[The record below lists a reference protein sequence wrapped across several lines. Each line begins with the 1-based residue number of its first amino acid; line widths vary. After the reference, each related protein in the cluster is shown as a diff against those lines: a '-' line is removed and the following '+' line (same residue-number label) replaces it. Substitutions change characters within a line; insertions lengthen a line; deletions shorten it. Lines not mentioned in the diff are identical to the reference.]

1 MYFPG
6 DIRPLCIL
14 AHLFILLLL
23 IMLQQRLFSLLLFLS
38 IGCTLLLGQ
47 TRGISYQA
55 VARDGSNNLLTNT
68 NVNVRFTIKKGAVDV
83 FQESQF
89 VSTNDYGLF
98 SLIIGSTDEPG
109 FLAVDW
115 ASGEH
120 SLQVEIDPGG
130 GFVDLGTSVLQAV
143 PYSKVATEM
152 KMEDLVDVKNVVATV
167 DQVLKWNGN
176 KWIPGDANSVW
187 STNGTDVFY
196 DGGQVG
202 IGTSTPAHILH
213 IVDSANS
220 DNSVS
225 IETGNTPA
233 GKDIIELIVD
243 PSSSTAAQFLEM
255 QRGSA
260 IVAAINTDGSAKFK
274 SVEFEDGTVQTTA
287 AKGPI
292 AYGSVNSNATITSGS
307 GNFTVTWE
315 AAQSRYRIS
324 ITGESYLFSNY
335 ATVVT
340 PVSSTIHRV
349 RSSSVGGDLLI
360 YLHNSAGTLSQGIFQ
375 FTTFK

>member
-1 MYFPG
+1 M
-6 DIRPLCIL
+6 I
-14 AHLFILLLL
+14 
-23 IMLQQRLFSLLLFLS
+23 QQRLFSLLLFLF
-38 IGCTLLLGQ
+38 IGSTLVLGQ

-68 NVNVRFTIKKGAVDV
+68 NINVRFTIKKGAADV

-120 SLQVEIDPGG
+120 SLQVEIDPGS
-130 GFVDLGTSVLQAV
+130 GFVDLGTSVLQSV

-152 KMEDLVDVKNVVATV
+152 KMEDLVDVKNAAAAV

-187 STNGTDVFY
+187 SIDGTDAYY

-213 IVDSANS
+213 IVDSANN

-225 IETGNTPA
+225 IETGNTPN
-233 GKDIIELIVD
+233 GKDMIELIVD
-243 PSSSTAAQFLEM
+243 PASSNSAQFLEM
-255 QRGSA
+255 QRGSS
-260 IVAAINTDGSAKFK
+260 IVASINTDGSAEFK
-274 SVEFEDGTVQTTA
+274 SVEFEDGSVQTTA
-287 AKGPI
+287 ATGPL
-292 AYGSVNSNATITSGS
+292 AYGSVSSAGTATSGS

-315 AAQSRYRIS
+315 AAQNRYRIS
-324 ITGESYLFSNY
+324 ITGENYLFSNY

-349 RSSSVGGDLLI
+349 RSSSVGGDLLV
-360 YLHNSAGTLSQGIFQ
+360 YLHNSSGTLSQGIFQ
-375 FTTFK
+375 FVTFK

>member
-1 MYFPG
+1 M
-6 DIRPLCIL
+6 I
-14 AHLFILLLL
+14 
-23 IMLQQRLFSLLLFLS
+23 QQRLLSLLLFLS

-55 VARDGSNNLLTNT
+55 VARDGNNNLLTNT
-68 NVNVRFTIKKGAVDV
+68 NVNVRFTVKKGAVDV

-152 KMEDLVDVKNVVATV
+152 KMEDLQDVSSVAPAS
-167 DQVLKWNGN
+167 DQVLKWNGSE
-176 KWIPGDANSVW
+176 WAPEDAGGSAW
-187 STNGTDVFY
+187 SINGTDVFY

-202 IGTSTPAHILH
+202 IGTSTPGHILH
-213 IVDSANS
+213 IVDSANN

-225 IETGNTPA
+225 IETGNTPT
-233 GKDIIELIVD
+233 GKDMIELIVD

-255 QRGSA
+255 QRGNS
-260 IVAAINTDGSAKFK
+260 IVAAINTDGSAEFK
-274 SVEFEDGTVQTTA
+274 SVEFEDGSVQTTA

-292 AYGSVNSNATITSGS
+292 AYGAVSSAGTATSGS
-307 GNFTVTWE
+307 GNYTVTWD
-315 AAQSRYRIS
+315 AASSRYVVD
-324 ITGESYLFSNY
+324 ITGESYFFSSY
-335 ATVVT
+335 TTIVT
-340 PVSSTIHRV
+340 PASSSIHRF
-349 RSSSVGGDLLI
+349 RTSSVGGNLLV
-360 YLHNSAGTLSQGIFQ
+360 YLYNSSGTLSQGNFH

>member
-1 MYFPG
+1 M
-6 DIRPLCIL
+6 I
-14 AHLFILLLL
+14 
-23 IMLQQRLFSLLLFLS
+23 QQRLFSLLFFLAVGS
-38 IGCTLLLGQ
+38 TLLLGQ

-68 NVNVRFTIKKGAVDV
+68 NINVRFTIKKGAADV

-109 FLAVDW
+109 FSAVDW

-120 SLQVEIDPGG
+120 SLQVEIDPGS

-152 KMEDLVDVKNVVATV
+152 NMADLQDVSSTAPAS
-167 DQVLKWNGN
+167 DQVLKWNGSE
-176 KWIPGDANSVW
+176 WAPADGGSSAWSV
-187 STNGTDVFY
+187 NGTDVYY

-202 IGTSTPAHILH
+202 IGTSTPSHILH
-213 IVDSANS
+213 IVDSANN

-225 IETGNTPA
+225 IETGNTPT
-233 GKDIIELIVD
+233 GKDMIELIVD
-243 PSSSTAAQFLEM
+243 PSSSNGAQFLEM
-255 QRGSA
+255 QRGTS
-260 IVAAINTDGSAKFK
+260 IVAAINTDGSAEFK
-274 SVEFEDGTVQTTA
+274 SVEFEDGSVQTTA

-292 AYGSVNSNATITSGS
+292 AYGSVNSAGTATSGS

-315 AAQSRYRIS
+315 AAQNRYRIS
-324 ITGESYLFSNY
+324 ITGENYLFSNY

-340 PVSSTIHRV
+340 PVSSSIHRV
-349 RSSSVGGDLLI
+349 RSSSVGGDLLV
-360 YLHNSAGTLSQGIFQ
+360 YLYNSSGTLSQGIFQ

>member
-1 MYFPG
+1 M
-6 DIRPLCIL
+6 I
-14 AHLFILLLL
+14 
-23 IMLQQRLFSLLLFLS
+23 QQRLFSLLFFLV
-38 IGCTLLLGQ
+38 IGSTILLGQ

-68 NVNVRFTIKKGAVDV
+68 NVNVRFTIKKGAVDA

-109 FLAVDW
+109 FEAVDW

-120 SLQVEIDPGG
+120 SLQVEIDPGS

-152 KMEDLVDVKNVVATV
+152 NLADLQDISPTAPAS
-167 DQVLKWNGN
+167 DQVLKWNGSE
-176 KWIPGDANSVW
+176 WAPADAGSSAWSV
-187 STNGTDVFY
+187 NGTDVFY

-202 IGTSTPAHILH
+202 IGTSTPGHILH

-225 IETGNTPA
+225 IETGNTPT
-233 GKDIIELIVD
+233 GKDMIELIVD
-243 PSSSTAAQFLEM
+243 PASSNAAQFLEM
-255 QRGSA
+255 QRGNS
-260 IVAAINTDGSAKFK
+260 IVAAINTDGSAEFK
-274 SVEFEDGTVQTTA
+274 SVEFEDGSVQTTA
-287 AKGPI
+287 ATGPI
-292 AYGSVNSNATITSGS
+292 AYGSVSSAGTATSGS

-324 ITGESYLFSNY
+324 ITGENYLFSNY

-349 RSSSVGGDLLI
+349 RSSSVGGDLLV